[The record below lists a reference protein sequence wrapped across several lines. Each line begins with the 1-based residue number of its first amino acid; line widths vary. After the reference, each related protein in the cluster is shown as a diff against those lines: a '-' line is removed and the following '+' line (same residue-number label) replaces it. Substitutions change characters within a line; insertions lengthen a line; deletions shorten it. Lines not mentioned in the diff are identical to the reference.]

1 MHMRHNTN
9 VKSMSKN
16 RKLLLYCKKIAI
28 FILIPKQYQLKL
40 ERKSLERKEKYIKC
54 VAFQRE
60 K

>member
-1 MHMRHNTN
+1 MSTVCLKIENYCCI
-9 VKSMSKN
+9 VK
-16 RKLLLYCKKIAI
+16 KKAI

-54 VAFQRE
+54 VVFQRE